1 MFVFV
6 MKRYDDD
13 ELLSTRAC
21 VRASFLRV
29 LVEEKTVVG
38 SGVACVFQKA
48 LSAFGYSFMC
58 NGIAAKFLDS
68 LSFERISAKSNSGS

>member
-1 MFVFV
+1 MCVWGVHVFVFV

-29 LVEEKTVVG
+29 LVEEKKKLWVQGLVVC
-38 SGVACVFQKA
+38 SRK
-48 LSAFGYSFMC
+48 
-58 NGIAAKFLDS
+58 
-68 LSFERISAKSNSGS
+68 R